1 MTALSKKLFAIVL
14 ICFALVG
21 CGDQEKIKSLQAQLK
36 SCQAHSSYNYIALA
50 NKKDDFEKCL
60 TINNN
65 LYTFVDYKGS
75 FLDKTAKL
83 FTQYPW
89 QSFVGGLILLVLSII
104 AGYVCIGLLLE
115 LRNDSKHKEAKR
127 TIEAA
132 KEAQQALLDAQ
143 DKLSR
148 AKEELAAIEA
158 QKTTQLN
165 EIAELSQYQ
174 NLDALRESAKII
186 AEAHQEAQRIK
197 DEHMIKVNNQVS
209 EIQAELNQEREELKT
224 EWAKLHEDRTEL
236 TKKEQEF
243 EEVRKSMIED

>member
-21 CGDQEKIKSLQAQLK
+21 CGDQEKIKSLQDQLN
-36 SCQAHSSYNYIALA
+36 SCQAQSSYNYIALA

-60 TINNN
+60 TSNNN

-89 QSFVGGLILLVLSII
+89 QSFVGGLILLVLSIV

-115 LRNDSKHKEAKR
+115 WRNDSKHQQAR
-127 TIEAA
+127 ITIENA

-143 DKLSR
+143 DKLSHT
-148 AKEELAAIEA
+148 KEELTALEV
-158 QKTTQLN
+158 QKTALLN

-186 AEAHQEAQRIK
+186 AEAHQKAQ
-197 DEHMIKVNNQVS
+197 MIYDNQMINTRNQVA
-209 EIQAELNQEREELKT
+209 ETQAELNQEREELKT
-224 EWAKLHEDRTEL
+224 EWAKLHEVRTEL

-243 EEVRKSMIED
+243 EEIRKSMIED

>member
-21 CGDQEKIKSLQAQLK
+21 CGDQEKIKSLQDQLN
-36 SCQAHSSYNYIALA
+36 SCQAQSSYNYIALA

-143 DKLSR
+143 DKLS

>member
-21 CGDQEKIKSLQAQLK
+21 CGDQEKIKSLQDQLNSCEAQ
-36 SCQAHSSYNYIALA
+36 SSYNYIAWES
-50 NKKDDFEKCL
+50 KKDDFEKCL
-60 TINNN
+60 TSNNN
-65 LYTFVDYKGS
+65 LYTFVDEKGS

-83 FTQYPW
+83 FTKYPW

>member
-1 MTALSKKLFAIVL
+1 MGKNT
-14 ICFALVG
+14 
-21 CGDQEKIKSLQAQLK
+21 
-36 SCQAHSSYNYIALA
+36 H
-50 NKKDDFEKCL
+50 
-60 TINNN
+60 
-65 LYTFVDYKGS
+65 
-75 FLDKTAKL
+75 
-83 FTQYPW
+83 
-89 QSFVGGLILLVLSII
+89 
-104 AGYVCIGLLLE
+104 
-115 LRNDSKHKEAKR
+115 SKHKEAKR

-148 AKEELAAIEA
+148 AKEELAAIKA

-186 AEAHQEAQRIK
+186 AEAHQKAQ
-197 DEHMIKVNNQVS
+197 MIYDNQMINTRNQVS
-209 EIQAELNQEREELKT
+209 ETQAELNQEREELKT

>member
-21 CGDQEKIKSLQAQLK
+21 CGDQEKIKSLQDQLN
-36 SCQAHSSYNYIALA
+36 SCQAQSSYNYIALA

-158 QKTTQLN
+158 QKN
-165 EIAELSQYQ
+165 NPAER
-174 NLDALRESAKII
+174 NCRAKPIP
-186 AEAHQEAQRIK
+186 K
-197 DEHMIKVNNQVS
+197 P
-209 EIQAELNQEREELKT
+209 
-224 EWAKLHEDRTEL
+224 
-236 TKKEQEF
+236 
-243 EEVRKSMIED
+243 

>member
-21 CGDQEKIKSLQAQLK
+21 CGDQEKIKSLQDQLN
-36 SCQAHSSYNYIALA
+36 SCQAQSSYNYIALA

-143 DKLSR
+143 DKLSHT
-148 AKEELAAIEA
+148 KEELTAIEV
-158 QKTTQLN
+158 QKTTQLS

-186 AEAHQEAQRIK
+186 AEAQ
-197 DEHMIKVNNQVS
+197 MIYDNQMINIRNQVV
-209 EIQAELNQEREELKT
+209 ETQAELNQEREELKT

>member
-21 CGDQEKIKSLQAQLK
+21 CGDQEKIKSLQDQLNSCEAQ
-36 SCQAHSSYNYIALA
+36 SSYNYIAWES
-50 NKKDDFEKCL
+50 KKDDFEKCL
-60 TINNN
+60 TSNNN
-65 LYTFVDYKGS
+65 LYTFVDEKGS

-89 QSFVGGLILLVLSII
+89 QSFVWGLIFLVLSIV

-115 LRNDSKHKEAKR
+115 WRHDSKHKEAKR

-143 DKLSR
+143 DKLSHT
-148 AKEELAAIEA
+148 KEELTAIEV
-158 QKTTQLN
+158 QKTTQLS

-186 AEAHQEAQRIK
+186 AEAQ
-197 DEHMIKVNNQVS
+197 MIYDNQMINIRNQVV
-209 EIQAELNQEREELKT
+209 ETQAELNQEREELKT

-243 EEVRKSMIED
+243 EEIRKSMIED

>member
-21 CGDQEKIKSLQAQLK
+21 CGDQEKIKSLQDQLNSCEAQ
-36 SCQAHSSYNYIALA
+36 SSYNYIAWES
-50 NKKDDFEKCL
+50 KKDDFEKCL
-60 TINNN
+60 TSNNN

-89 QSFVGGLILLVLSII
+89 QSFVWGLIFLVLSIV

-115 LRNDSKHKEAKR
+115 WRHDSKHKEAKR

-143 DKLSR
+143 DKLSHT
-148 AKEELAAIEA
+148 KEELTAIEV
-158 QKTTQLN
+158 QKTTQLS

-186 AEAHQEAQRIK
+186 AEAQ
-197 DEHMIKVNNQVS
+197 MIYDNQMINIRNQVV
-209 EIQAELNQEREELKT
+209 ETQAELNQEREELKT

-243 EEVRKSMIED
+243 EEIRKSMIED

>member
-21 CGDQEKIKSLQAQLK
+21 CGDQEKIKSLQDQLN
-36 SCQAHSSYNYIALA
+36 SCQAQSSYNYIALA
-50 NKKDDFEKCL
+50 NTKDDFEKCL
-60 TINNN
+60 TSNNN

-89 QSFVGGLILLVLSII
+89 QSFVGGLILLVLSIV

-115 LRNDSKHKEAKR
+115 WRNDSKHQQAR
-127 TIEAA
+127 ITIENA

-143 DKLSR
+143 DKLSHT
-148 AKEELAAIEA
+148 KEELTALEV
-158 QKTTQLN
+158 QKTALLN

-186 AEAHQEAQRIK
+186 AEAHQKAQ
-197 DEHMIKVNNQVS
+197 MIYDNQMINTRNQVA
-209 EIQAELNQEREELKT
+209 ETQAELNQEREELKT
-224 EWAKLHEDRTEL
+224 EWAKLHEVRTEL

-243 EEVRKSMIED
+243 EEIRKSMIED